1 MFPTFQPVETDLRA
15 NQALAITTVKTE
27 RVHPYRRCLLAI
39 SESPLLLDSFA
50 QFRWLDFLI
59 LVSRVQF

>member
-39 SESPLLLDSFA
+39 NESLTFG
-50 QFRWLDFLI
+50 QFRLI
-59 LVSRVQF
+59 PLA